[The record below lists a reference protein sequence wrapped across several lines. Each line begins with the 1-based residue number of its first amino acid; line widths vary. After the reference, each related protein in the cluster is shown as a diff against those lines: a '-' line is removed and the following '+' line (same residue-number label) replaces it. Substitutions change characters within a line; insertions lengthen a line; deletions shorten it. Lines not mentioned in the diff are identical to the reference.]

1 MDKGK
6 KSRRVLSILLIIL
19 VIAAFISVCLGRY
32 PISFEE
38 MVGMFKDKLFGIS
51 NGSNSEIIMWQVRIP
66 RITVAILIGV
76 CLSLSGAAYQGV
88 FRNPMVSPDILGAS
102 AGAGFGAAFGLL
114 IGVSNLSVQ
123 IIAFVSGS
131 IAVLIAWWL
140 NHMMGGFE
148 TSDRIMLILSG
159 IITGALFQA
168 LISIVK
174 YVADPF
180 DTMPSIAFWLMG
192 GLNYVTESD
201 VIFILVPLI
210 LGGIP
215 LLLIRWRLNLM
226 AFDSDEAR
234 ALGVNINRYRMFVI
248 ICSTLMTAACVAVGG
263 MIGWV
268 GLIVP
273 HFARIVVG
281 PDYKYMLPVS
291 AVFGGL
297 FMLIADDIAR
307 CMFSQEIPIGIL
319 TALVGAPV
327 FAVLLIRMRKRI

>member
-19 VIAAFISVCLGRY
+19 VIATFISVCLGRY

-114 IGVSNLSVQ
+114 IGVSNFSVQ